1 MSLDPDMVLIVPKIV
16 QEIVEKELV
25 LVVIVVILRYNE
37 MEIIFL
43 KFFN

>member
-25 LVVIVVILRYNE
+25 LVVIGVILRYNE
-37 MEIIFL
+37 MEIL
-43 KFFN
+43 FFEIL

>member
-37 MEIIFL
+37 IEIL
-43 KFFN
+43 FFEIL